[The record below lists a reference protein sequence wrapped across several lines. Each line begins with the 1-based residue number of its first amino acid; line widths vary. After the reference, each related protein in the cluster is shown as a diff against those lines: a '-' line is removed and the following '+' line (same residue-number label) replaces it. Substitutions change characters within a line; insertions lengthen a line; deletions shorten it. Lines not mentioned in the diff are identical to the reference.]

1 MPSTATVAV
10 EVHASRLLTTIP
22 FPVGDLLKPAYS
34 FGGLPLVQLGKPYVD
49 NWLNVRQSTADIAQA
64 YSIFVLATDLS
75 ATLAGGAGEDIE
87 KRVKLFNKNRS
98 NKGTMVI
105 DKDHEDF
112 KNISANIAGIEAVQ
126 AASQEH
132 MSAAWRIPLV
142 KLTGISPSGLNAS
155 SEGEIRVYY
164 DLEKEGAKGA
174 NDACRRAQRSP
185 CLRQQPRCRCCFP
198 SWRARA
204 RAGRL
209 GVTRATS
216 TRRCTTHRHLDNS
229 WTKPKGPL
237 GKPGPSWPC
246 RGRATGAEVNR
257 RSGPGNGGC
266 VRPSFKACLRSSAV
280 GSQAVDRS
288 SVWSLRSSFHPGA
301 SREGRAKEGGWR
313 AKGDTWCYG
322 QCEPVHQ
329 DHRPGDNGADK
340 NPAGTGMAAEP
351 G

>member
-1 MPSTATVAV
+1 MSTPLFSAGQVGSARKGSGFFACSTPGGVGGQDALRLGLKLLGRKI
-10 EVHASRLLTTIP
+10 ERALLSAPTTLSRLCP
-22 FPVGDLLKPAYS
+22 FPVSDLLKPAYS

-98 NKGTMVI
+98 NKGTIVI

-112 KNISANIAGIEAVQ
+112 KNISANIAGIEAIQ

-185 CLRQQPRCRCCFP
+185 CLRQQPWRSRCMH
-198 SWRARA
+198 RA
-204 RAGRL
+204 
-209 GVTRATS
+209 
-216 TRRCTTHRHLDNS
+216 C
-229 WTKPKGPL
+229 
-237 GKPGPSWPC
+237 
-246 RGRATGAEVNR
+246 
-257 RSGPGNGGC
+257 
-266 VRPSFKACLRSSAV
+266 
-280 GSQAVDRS
+280 
-288 SVWSLRSSFHPGA
+288 
-301 SREGRAKEGGWR
+301 
-313 AKGDTWCYG
+313 
-322 QCEPVHQ
+322 
-329 DHRPGDNGADK
+329 
-340 NPAGTGMAAEP
+340 
-351 G
+351 